1 MKCREFKKWVGDHV
15 DGELA
20 DPLKGE
26 FDAHMAECSSCRKSY
41 EAIAR
46 AWHHLGEMPVIEPS
60 PAFVSRFWT
69 RVASQDARKENFV
82 WGFKKMFVRQRLVPA
97 ALTLSAA
104 LIIGS
109 MSVLKNYS
117 STIEVSLLGSSDAE
131 FIENIELAEYLDI
144 ISDMDWLQDMEI
156 IQNIDATQA

>member
-20 DPLKGE
+20 DPLKVE
-26 FDAHMAECSSCRKSY
+26 FDAHMAQCISCRKSY

-46 AWHHLGEMPVIEPS
+46 AWHNLGELPVTQPS

-69 RVASQDARKENFV
+69 KVASQDTGKENFA
-82 WGFKKMFVRQRLVPA
+82 WGFKKMFVRHRLVPV
-97 ALTLSAA
+97 ALTLSVA

-109 MSVLKNYS
+109 MGVLKKFS
-117 STIEVSLLGSSDAE
+117 ATGELSLLGSSDSE
-131 FIENIELAEYLDI
+131 FIENIELAEYLDV
-144 ISDMDWLQDMEI
+144 ISDMDWLQDMEF
-156 IQNIDATQA
+156 IQDIDATQA